1 LGVVFPKFS
10 KISFFFGFVGD
21 FSEKQRLHRTM
32 TLAKED
38 LTALAEAIK
47 DLSPATNAVAIKLP
61 TFWTEDPDVW
71 FTQVE
76 SQFAIRNITTDQT
89 KYHYVVAAL
98 NTSMAA
104 EVRASLLAP
113 PDDNKYQALKTA
125 LLAAYSRSQAQKDSE
140 LLAMSGLGDKTPMA
154 FLRRLRGLNSDPAAI
169 FRAFFLAQLPAEVR
183 GVLAA
188 QNLADLDDLAKAAD
202 RIIVA
207 RQAGSGPSAFS
218 VAADNPGTYDQAPG
232 VSAVSG
238 RSGGSGGR
246 RPPQQPRPNGSSSTP
261 ATTTPGSALGLNGV
275 SPAVYLP
282 KSLARL
288 LLTRRQETLEPA
300 ARCRIGRRISQE
312 HSLPLGPPHRPFL
325 PGRHRRRCV
334 CIPRIR

>member
-1 LGVVFPKFS
+1 LTNKELHSLAFVPAFIRRLIGDPDFEHFWALSFQNFPEFQ
-10 KISFFFGFVGD
+10 IFFGFVGD
-21 FSEKQRLHRTM
+21 FLEKQRLHTTM

-47 DLSPATNAVAIKLP
+47 DLSPAANAVAIKLP

-76 SQFAIRNITTDQT
+76 SQFAIRSITTDQT

-98 NTSMAA
+98 NTTTAA

-140 LLAMSGLGDKTPMA
+140 LLAMSGLGDKTPTA
-154 FLRRLRGLNSDPAAI
+154 FLRRLRGLNSDPATI

-188 QNLADLDDLAKAAD
+188 QNLPDLDDLAKAAD

-218 VAADNPGTYDQAPG
+218 VAADNPVTYDQAPG

-238 RSGGSGGR
+238 RAGGSGGR
-246 RPPQQPRPNGSSSTP
+246 RQPQQPRPN
-261 ATTTPGSALGLNGV
+261 V
-275 SPAVYLP
+275 SPGTPFTCHYH
-282 KSLARL
+282 ARFGPRAQRCESGCIFAEISRP
-288 LLTRRQETLEPA
+288 TSTHQA
-300 ARCRIGRRISQE
+300 SGNARAGR
-312 HSLPLGPPHRPFL
+312 
-325 PGRHRRRCV
+325 
-334 CIPRIR
+334 

>member
-1 LGVVFPKFS
+1 
-10 KISFFFGFVGD
+10 
-21 FSEKQRLHRTM
+21 M
-32 TLAKED
+32 TLEQED
-38 LTALAEAIK
+38 ITALAEAIK
-47 DLSPATNAVAIKLP
+47 LGSATNAVAIKLP

-76 SQFAIRNITTDQT
+76 SQFAVRNITTDQT
-89 KYHYVVAAL
+89 RYHYVVAAL
-98 NTSMAA
+98 NTSTAA

-140 LLAMSGLGDKTPMA
+140 LLAMSGLGDKTPTA
-154 FLRRLRGLNSDPAAI
+154 LLRRLRGLNSDPATI

-188 QNLADLDDLAKAAD
+188 QNLPDLDDLAKAAD

-218 VAADNPGTYDQAPG
+218 VAADNPVTYDQAPG

-238 RSGGSGGR
+238 RAGGSGGR
-246 RPPQQPRPNGSSSTP
+246 RQPQQPRPNVSPSTP
-261 ATTTPGSALGLNGV
+261 FTCHYHARFGPRAQRCESGCIFAEISRPTSTPRASGN
-275 SPAVYLP
+275 
-282 KSLARL
+282 AR
-288 LLTRRQETLEPA
+288 A
-300 ARCRIGRRISQE
+300 GR
-312 HSLPLGPPHRPFL
+312 
-325 PGRHRRRCV
+325 
-334 CIPRIR
+334 